1 MSVRFGK
8 GPLGS
13 ARERNAI
20 GEPFNAS
27 KDVHSSSPG
36 MKSVDQHEDEIDQR
50 N

>member
-8 GPLGS
+8 DPLGS

-27 KDVHSSSPG
+27 KDVHSAPG
-36 MKSVDQHEDEIDQR
+36 LKFVEQHEGEIDQR
-50 N
+50 D